1 MDVMMSEEIGL
12 QSANK
17 DLVKDL
23 PDRHDQL
30 HIPSSFESVR

>member
-1 MDVMMSEEIGL
+1 MNVMMSEEIGL

-17 DLVKDL
+17 GFIYLVKDL

-30 HIPSSFESVR
+30 SQGRLA